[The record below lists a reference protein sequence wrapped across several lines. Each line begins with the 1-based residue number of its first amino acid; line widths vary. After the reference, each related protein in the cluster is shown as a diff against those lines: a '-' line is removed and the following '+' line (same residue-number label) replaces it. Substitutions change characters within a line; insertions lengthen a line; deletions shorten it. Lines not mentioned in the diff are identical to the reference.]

1 MKRLSD
7 FYFRGRRYSID
18 ETERSIAEY
27 AHAYNTTLK
36 KAVKALSPQIN
47 KYALEDLD
55 LENPNIEIYLDYL
68 KDQVNMDKEA
78 IRKLIIAKL
87 FAMVDNSQSYKA
99 CDMLK
104 VYEMLMHLAGK
115 FNGKKKRNPLNQ
127 MSTDELKRSLE
138 TLKNGS
144 N

>member
-18 ETERSIAEY
+18 ETETSIAEY

-36 KAVKALSPQIN
+36 KAVKALGPQIN

-115 FNGKKKRNPLNQ
+115 FN
-127 MSTDELKRSLE
+127 
-138 TLKNGS
+138 
-144 N
+144 